1 MLAKICGLS
10 QKDEVEVAI
19 SYGAAFCGF
28 ILNWPK
34 SHRHIDISKITEFSK
49 IPKKKSKFVGV
60 LVNPTDEEITKFN
73 HPCLDYF
80 QLHGEET
87 VDRIKEIK
95 LLSPKKIIKTIK
107 INSEKD
113 LALYNDYEKIV
124 DIFLFDSKSYEL
136 SRGFDHSLLKNIDK
150 RSNKWM
156 IAGNIKIEDLEN
168 ITKIADYVDVSGSLE
183 TNKKKDKKKIKDFL
197 IKAQEINNENKKRQT
212 SNRPT

>member
-34 SHRHIDISKITEFSK
+34 SHRYIDISKITEFGK
-49 IPKKKSKFVGV
+49 IVKKKSKFVGV

-73 HPCLDYF
+73 HPYLDYF
-80 QLHGEET
+80 QLHGEES

-95 LLSPKKIIKTIK
+95 LLSSKKIIKTIK
-107 INSEKD
+107 IDSEKD

-124 DIFLFDSKSYEL
+124 DIFLFDSISIHFSTQVARKFTQPIFL
-136 SRGFDHSLLKNIDK
+136 
-150 RSNKWM
+150 
-156 IAGNIKIEDLEN
+156 
-168 ITKIADYVDVSGSLE
+168 
-183 TNKKKDKKKIKDFL
+183 TNFSSTVI
-197 IKAQEINNENKKRQT
+197 
-212 SNRPT
+212 S

>member
-10 QKDEVEVAI
+10 QKEEVEVAI

-34 SHRHIDISKITEFSK
+34 SHRHIEISKITEFGK

-73 HPCLDYF
+73 HPYLDYF
-80 QLHGEET
+80 QLHGEES

-95 LLSPKKIIKTIK
+95 LLSSKKIIKTIK
-107 INSEKD
+107 IDSEKD

-124 DIFLFDSKSYEL
+124 DIFLFDSKGYEK
-136 SRGFDHSLLKNIDK
+136 SRSFDHSLLKNIDK

-156 IAGNIKIEDLEN
+156 IAGGIKLENLEN
-168 ITKIADYVDVSGSLE
+168 IPEIIDYVDASSSLE
-183 TNKKKDKKKIKDFL
+183 TNKKKDKEKIKDFL
-197 IKAQEINNENKKRQT
+197 IKVREIKNEN
-212 SNRPT
+212 

>member
-10 QKDEVEVAI
+10 QKNEVEVAI

-34 SHRHIDISKITEFSK
+34 SHRHIDISKINEFGK

-60 LVNPTDEEITKFN
+60 LVNPTDEEIIKFN

-80 QLHGEET
+80 QLHGEES

-107 INSEKD
+107 IDSEKD
-113 LALYNDYEKIV
+113 LAPYNDYEKIV
-124 DIFLFDSKSYEL
+124 DIFLFDSKGYEL

-168 ITKIADYVDVSGSLE
+168 IPKIADYVDVSGSLE

-197 IKAQEINNENKKRQT
+197 IKTKEINDENKKRQT
-212 SNRPT
+212 SN

>member
-1 MLAKICGLS
+1 MPGQI
-10 QKDEVEVAI
+10 
-19 SYGAAFCGF
+19 

-34 SHRHIDISKITEFSK
+34 SHRYIDISKITEFAK

-60 LVNPTDEEITKFN
+60 LVNPTDEEIMKFN
-73 HPCLDYF
+73 HPYLDYF

-107 INSEKD
+107 IDSEKD

-124 DIFLFDSKSYEL
+124 DIFLFDSKGYEL
-136 SRGFDHSLLKNIDK
+136 SREFDHSLLKNIDK

-156 IAGNIKIEDLEN
+156 IAGNIKIDDLEN
-168 ITKIADYVDVSGSLE
+168 IPKIADYVGVSGSLE
-183 TNKKKDKKKIKDFL
+183 TNKKKDKKKSRTF
-197 IKAQEINNENKKRQT
+197 
-212 SNRPT
+212 

>member
-10 QKDEVEVAI
+10 QKNEVEVAI

-34 SHRHIDISKITEFSK
+34 SHRHIDISKINEFGK

-60 LVNPTDEEITKFN
+60 LVNPTDEEIIKFN

-80 QLHGEET
+80 QLHGEES

-107 INSEKD
+107 IDSEKD
-113 LALYNDYEKIV
+113 LAPYNDYEKIV
-124 DIFLFDSKSYEL
+124 DIFLFDSKFYEK
-136 SRGFDHSLLKNIDK
+136 SKSFDHSLLKNIDK

-168 ITKIADYVDVSGSLE
+168 IPKIADYVDVSGSLE

-197 IKAQEINNENKKRQT
+197 IKTKEINDENKKRQA
-212 SNRPT
+212 SN

>member
-34 SHRHIDISKITEFSK
+34 SHRHIDISKITEFAK

-87 VDRIKEIK
+87 VDRIKAIK

-107 INSEKD
+107 IDSEKD

-136 SRGFDHSLLKNIDK
+136 SWGFDHSLLKNIDK

-197 IKAQEINNENKKRQT
+197 IKVQEINNENKKRQT